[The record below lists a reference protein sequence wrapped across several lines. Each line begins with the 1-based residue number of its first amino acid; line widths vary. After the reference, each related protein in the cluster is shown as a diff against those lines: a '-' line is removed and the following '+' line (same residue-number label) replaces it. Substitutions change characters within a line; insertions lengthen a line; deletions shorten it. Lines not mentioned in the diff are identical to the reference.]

1 MMMLMMMMIT
11 IRMVRI
17 ATTVSRPS
25 PARPARERF
34 FSILVPPF
42 SRLVRFARGPDLL
55 PWGASRIGRSHTPG
69 SPDGHTDPSAVSRGS
84 PVACLWPTQP
94 SPASGVAQPGVWRDP
109 ARRGSPVA
117 IVVSRPSLGQLASGS
132 FGARS
137 SPARP
142 GPARHGFA
150 PQRSTHGQLTVNTT
164 VNTRSTQRSTS
175 PKIYRL
181 LRAC

>member
-1 MMMLMMMMIT
+1 MNDAVVAIM
-11 IRMVRI
+11 
-17 ATTVSRPS
+17 VSRPS

-94 SPASGVAQPGVWRDP
+94 SPASGLAQPGVWRDP
-109 ARRGSPVA
+109 ARRGPPVA

-137 SPARP
+137 GPAQPARP
-142 GPARHGFA
+142 GPAWLC
-150 PQRSTHGQLTVNTT
+150 TTT
-164 VNTRSTQRSTS
+164 VNTRSTHGQHDGQHAVNTTVNI
-175 PKIYRL
+175 P
-181 LRAC
+181 